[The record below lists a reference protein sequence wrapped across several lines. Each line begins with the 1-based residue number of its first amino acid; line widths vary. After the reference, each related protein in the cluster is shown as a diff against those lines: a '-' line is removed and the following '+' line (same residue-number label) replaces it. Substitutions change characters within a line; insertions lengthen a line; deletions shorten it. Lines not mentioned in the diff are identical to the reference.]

1 MTNIEYI
8 KNWIQQTSKMFDAA
22 PFKYKLY
29 DEGVHIIK
37 HPDYLDVHHNRM
49 FLEHLTDLVM
59 DFSDRYEW
67 EDILVFPE
75 SDTFFDIEEF
85 DFIYDGKRFLPD
97 ETSLVE
103 EEKYLVYS

>member
-8 KNWIQQTSKMFDAA
+8 KDWIRKTSKMFDAA

-29 DEGVHIIK
+29 DYDFHIIK
-37 HPDYLDVHHNRM
+37 HPDYLNVDSNQM
-49 FLEHLTDLVM
+49 FLEHLTDLII
-59 DFSDRYEW
+59 DFPERYK
-67 EDILVFPE
+67 EDIIVVPE
-75 SDTFFDIEEF
+75 SEYCFGVKEF